1 MVTELLAFP
10 SDVWIALLRIESTF
24 KYKRLNPFVG
34 QGFSYERRTK
44 VNRNHLHWSAFGFR
58 IDLIGIS

>member
-1 MVTELLAFP
+1 M
-10 SDVWIALLRIESTF
+10 LRIESTF

-58 IDLIGIS
+58 IDLIGVS